1 MRYSGITE
9 RAFSGRFS
17 DWITII
23 TEMTAAAFTV
33 AGRISRAVITTTEA
47 LTDKTASMTEPKTDQ
62 TPFMTAIPT
71 DRAATIM
78 ISLRITSLIP

>member
-17 DWITII
+17 DWIT
-23 TEMTAAAFTV
+23 T